1 LEEWL
6 EMTAGFHRATSQ
18 VSRSSA
24 GVHWSAATVWPLREV
39 LMALWIPESGRLK
52 AEGCLKLLV
61 LLDSSLEAPRFT
73 DGNHAAL
80 EVDGCEFGDGR
91 EGG

>member
-1 LEEWL
+1 
-6 EMTAGFHRATSQ
+6 
-18 VSRSSA
+18 
-24 GVHWSAATVWPLREV
+24 
-39 LMALWIPESGRLK
+39 MALWIPESGRLK

-80 EVDGCEFGDGR
+80 EPPTWRSTVVSSVTDGKVGEQRVRCIAACNLPTRLLGWWQALRQD
-91 EGG
+91 